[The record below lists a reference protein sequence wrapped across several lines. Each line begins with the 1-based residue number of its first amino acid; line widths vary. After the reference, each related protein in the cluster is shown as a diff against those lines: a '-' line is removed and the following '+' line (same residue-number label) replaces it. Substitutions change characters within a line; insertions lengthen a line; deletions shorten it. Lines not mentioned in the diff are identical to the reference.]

1 MRSLITLLL
10 LSVGA
15 TACSEAPKGER
26 GSNIVENDISAA
38 APIDTIEQG
47 SNAAGTITSSS
58 NGASDT
64 AAPTNRDGWIG
75 RWIGVEGLNLT
86 VSKGK
91 SAGHYSLKMQ
101 YGTDEDM
108 SGTFD
113 GVGTAEG
120 IAFMRPDGDQVLR
133 ASTGDE
139 TGLKYLSG
147 KTDCLKVKDGEGY
160 CRK

>member
-1 MRSLITLLL
+1 MRSLVVLLL

-15 TACSEAPKGER
+15 TACSEAPKGEP
-26 GSNIVENDISAA
+26 GNVVENDVTAA
-38 APIDTIEQG
+38 TPVDTIEQG
-47 SNAAGTITSSS
+47 NGATGTIASTSNAALNTT
-58 NGASDT
+58 
-64 AAPTNRDGWIG
+64 APTNRDGWIG

-91 SAGHYSLKMQ
+91 SAGLYSLKMQ

-108 SGTFD
+108 SGTFE

-120 IAFMRPDGDQVLR
+120 IAFVRPDGEQVLR
-133 ASTGDE
+133 ASTGDD
-139 TGLKYLSG
+139 TGLKYLAG

-160 CRK
+160 CRN